1 MKTVLKI
8 FRHDVHDIFTHLFV
22 LITLLAVAVMPLHY
36 AMDALRECVGGMYG
50 NTYWKC
56 LGSLLIF
63 AAVFFFVWLVRNQ
76 VFTPGTVT
84 ADQLDGWT
92 DGQTDG

>member
-22 LITLLAVAVMPLHY
+22 LITLLAVAVMPFHY

-63 AAVFFFVWLVRNQ
+63 AAVFFFLGLLLYKPVSKPLELMEKNKK
-76 VFTPGTVT
+76 
-84 ADQLDGWT
+84 DSEIML
-92 DGQTDG
+92 